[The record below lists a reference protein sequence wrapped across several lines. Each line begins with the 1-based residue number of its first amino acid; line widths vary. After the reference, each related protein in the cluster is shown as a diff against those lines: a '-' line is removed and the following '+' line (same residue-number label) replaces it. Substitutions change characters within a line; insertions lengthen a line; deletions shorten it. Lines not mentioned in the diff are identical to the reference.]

1 MISCPGYYVP
11 SESPVHS
18 LDPRVKL
25 IVAVSLCMIVLQTT
39 PFFLTAIGIFLALV
53 IFLARLSFKSVW
65 LAMKPALPMPILI
78 LLLHLFFTG
87 GAPIL
92 LFPALHLAITYQGLA
107 TGALLACRFL
117 LLYWS
122 AILLTM
128 VTLPSEIIRGLEKLL
143 KPLELIRIPTS
154 DLALMLSIALRF
166 IPIIYEEFTKIREAQ
181 AARGANYRVGDL
193 LQRTRAVT
201 ALTVPLTVNT
211 CSRAEELTA
220 AMEARG
226 YRGGPRTYLSELTMK
241 PADYLIIALA
251 LAVAGYLLR

>member
-39 PFFLTAIGIFLALV
+39 PFFLSAICIFLAV
-53 IFLARLSFKSVW
+53 MIFLARLSFKSVL
-65 LAMKPALPMPILI
+65 LALKPALPMPILI

-87 GAPIL
+87 GTPIPP
-92 LFPALHLAITYQGLA
+92 FPVLHISITDQGLA
-107 TGALLACRFL
+107 TGALLVYRFL
-117 LLYWS
+117 LLYSS

-166 IPIIYEEFTKIREAQ
+166 IPIIYQEFTTIREAQ
-181 AARGANYRVGDL
+181 AARGANYQVGDL
-193 LQRTRAVT
+193 LQRIRAVT
-201 ALTVPLTVNT
+201 TLAMPLTVNT
-211 CSRAEELTA
+211 CGRAEELTA

-241 PADYLIIALA
+241 PADYLIVALA
-251 LAVAGYLLR
+251 IVAAGCLLR